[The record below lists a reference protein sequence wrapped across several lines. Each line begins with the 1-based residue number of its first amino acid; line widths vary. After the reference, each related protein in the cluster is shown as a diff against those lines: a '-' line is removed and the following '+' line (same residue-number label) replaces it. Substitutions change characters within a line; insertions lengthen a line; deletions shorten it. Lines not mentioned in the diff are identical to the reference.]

1 MTFLFYKNNGTFGI
15 TSTDIGD
22 ILAEVQPEDIIDG
35 ITEIGI
41 KINSYFENIAANI
54 DYILWINHI
63 TEKVELKAYITV
75 DGLIAEHETIED
87 DVEEFKISPKE
98 ICELMNFVL
107 IEDILN

>member
-54 DYILWINHI
+54 DCY
-63 TEKVELKAYITV
+63 
-75 DGLIAEHETIED
+75 
-87 DVEEFKISPKE
+87 
-98 ICELMNFVL
+98 
-107 IEDILN
+107 